1 MSKDKEI
8 VKSIKAQENILH
20 IIFTRLKS
28 AQSDLVKCINW
39 LCANNQRE
47 KELQDN
53 CHSAI
58 EVEDLKVEE
67 IEEIAK
73 ITKDE
78 DEVEFDLAQS

>member
-1 MSKDKEI
+1 M
-8 VKSIKAQENILH
+8 L
-20 IIFTRLKS
+20 T
-28 AQSDLVKCINW
+28 
-39 LCANNQRE
+39 NQRE
-47 KELQDN
+47 KVLQDN